1 MAHIATV
8 AFDDFKGKFFK
19 KIDYSYSDISGAE
32 VLNIKIKSQKYKK
45 KLLKMLSKNGIKYIV
60 SHDCDGIAN
69 TDGHALLKS
78 IYPIIV
84 KRFAKTYKKS
94 EGVLICADR
103 LNSMVKETILMLCDH
118 FKYISVAT
126 SDYNKDKF
134 FDEVFSEKGVTI
146 LPPSENANEPVLYIS
161 GNKPQRKNIFD
172 MSSEKNIKI
181 YTSDKK
187 IISPA
192 LCEAVIKAKT
202 GGNCDLKT
210 EFLSLKFKV
219 I

>member
-8 AFDDFKGKFFK
+8 ILSNFKGKLFK
-19 KIDYSYSDISGAE
+19 KIDYSYSDISGTE
-32 VLNIKIKSQKYKK
+32 ILNIKIKSQKCKK

-60 SHDCDGIAN
+60 SRDCDGIAN
-69 TDGHALLKS
+69 TDGQALLKS

-94 EGVLICADR
+94 DSVLVCADR
-103 LNSMVKETILMLCDH
+103 LDSIAKETILMLCDH

-146 LPPSENANEPVLYIS
+146 LPPSENVNEPVLYIS
-161 GNKPQRKNIFD
+161 GNKPKRKNIFD
-172 MSSEKNIKI
+172 MSSGKNIKI
-181 YTSDKK
+181 YTPDKK
-187 IISPA
+187 VISPA
-192 LCEAVIKAKT
+192 LCEAVIKAKN
-202 GGNCDLKT
+202 GENCDLKT